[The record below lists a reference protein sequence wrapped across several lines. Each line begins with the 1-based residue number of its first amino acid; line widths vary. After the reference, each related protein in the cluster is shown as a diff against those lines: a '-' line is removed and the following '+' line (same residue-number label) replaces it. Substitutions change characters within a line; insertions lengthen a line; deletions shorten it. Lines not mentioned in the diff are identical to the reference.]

1 MLKFAFYKLKKY
13 FMRFIFLLI
22 FIFNAL
28 VFYGQNVV
36 ISMSLQKIYV
46 NSDGSY
52 YIIEKTKKK
61 ENPQDTIAQN
71 PFEIPSE
78 YVHPDPSEWNKMNDL
93 VNVAKQIEAFYCVEN
108 FKMGQS
114 ITKSNLALSHAK
126 HQKNKYDVTAEKGN
140 LKILK
145 KELKFQE
152 KKYKESHQWLEKAK
166 KMLKSSDLGA
176 AKDRINLTRYVK
188 SNLHLINVPHKN
200 ILDVD
205 KIEKIDDITPA
216 NQISKEN
223 VGELT
228 ITPSPKK
235 VEKINNF
242 EVEPCLINKSEQKNV
257 NFYSHQYIY
266 ILSYTPIRL
275 RSHLKDK
282 SFMDINASIAK
293 SDNQFYLNLDIVF
306 KSKDAPKTYGYV
318 AEGDLLRVEFV
329 NGMRISLK
337 SLANS
342 YGALE
347 EYTGHAIYK
356 TSYLIDKE
364 ALKYLE
370 NIPIDKVGILWSSGY
385 EGYVVYEV
393 DVLMKQINCLKKSK

>member
-1 MLKFAFYKLKKY
+1 
-13 FMRFIFLLI
+13 MRFIFLLI

-36 ISMSLQKIYV
+36 ISKSLQKIYL

-52 YIIEKTKKK
+52 YIIEKTKRK

-71 PFEIPSE
+71 PYELPSK
-78 YVHPDPSEWNKMNDL
+78 YVHSDPSEWNKMNDL

-108 FKMGQS
+108 FKMSQS

-126 HQKNKYDVTAEKGN
+126 HQKNKEEEISEKGN

-152 KKYKESHQWLEKAK
+152 KQYKESHQWLEKAK
-166 KMLKSSDLGA
+166 KMLKSSDLGTV
-176 AKDRINLTRYVK
+176 KDRINLTRYVK
-188 SNLHLINVPHKN
+188 SNLHLINVPNKS

-205 KIEKIDDITPA
+205 EIEKTDDITPA
-216 NQISKEN
+216 NQINQISKEN

-228 ITPSPKK
+228 ITSSPKK
-235 VEKINNF
+235 IEKINTF
-242 EVEPCLINKSEQKNV
+242 EVEPCLIYQSAENNV
-257 NFYSHQYIY
+257 NVSTHDYSHF
-266 ILSYTPIRL
+266 LSFTPVRL
-275 RSHLKDK
+275 RSYLKDK
-282 SFMDINASIAK
+282 SFMDINAAITK
-293 SDNQFYLNLDIVF
+293 KGNQYFLNLEMIF

-329 NGMRISLK
+329 NGMRIALK
-337 SLANS
+337 SLTDS

-356 TSYLIDKE
+356 TSYLLDKE
-364 ALKYLE
+364 NLKYLE
-370 NIPIDKVGILWSSGY
+370 NNPIDKVGILWSSGY